1 MKDRTRVSAVRILIS
16 LLFLGQCV
24 ALGCREDEPLSME
37 VTRSHHAIVNGEKE
51 TEFPGIGALTLQMG
65 DNYTGSFCTGTLISP
80 TWVITAA
87 HCIDPSSPISRY
99 TVALFYHDLTNP
111 GTHHCTGVQSVSAI
125 ASHPAYNSQTFINDV
140 AVLTL
145 CTPVQWCV
153 PGLVRS

>member
-87 HCIDPSSPISRY
+87 HCIDGGYNRMNGQEGAPDDTFFHFYVGHRAGPKTPGCYTRSRGSWCIQDGPRAGAASS
-99 TVALFYHDLTNP
+99 T
-111 GTHHCTGVQSVSAI
+111 
-125 ASHPAYNSQTFINDV
+125 
-140 AVLTL
+140 TL
-145 CTPVQWCV
+145 
-153 PGLVRS
+153 R